1 MFCSGPAG
9 GRPEASGVPSLQVTV
24 HWQGLSKCLC
34 RRSRRGPPAGIN
46 RKKPSSLWFL
56 RPHVGGE
63 GQLLPTRLFFFFLV
77 FMYLFWLHCI
87 FELRH
92 VGFSSLATD
101 RSWAHC
107 TGISESSYQE
117 SPCRS
122 FILLFKKFFWPHWE
136 ACGILVPWPG
146 IELAPLHWQQSPNCW
161 IAREVLDPLFF
172 KKMCFIYRWL
182 TMLCYFLLYRK
193 VTPFYI
199 LYILFHILFHYGSS
213 QDIECNSLF
222 YTEGPCLSIPY
233 IIVWIVCIRQ
243 F

>member
-63 GQLLPTRLFFFFLV
+63 GQLLPTRLFFFFLG

-87 FELRH
+87 FQLRH

-107 TGISESSYQE
+107 TGISESSYWTTRKVPAGPSFCYLKNFFGLTERHVGSQFPDQG
-117 SPCRS
+117 SNSHPCIGSRVLTAGLPGKS
-122 FILLFKKFFWPHWE
+122 WIL
-136 ACGILVPWPG
+136 
-146 IELAPLHWQQSPNCW
+146 
-161 IAREVLDPLFF
+161 
-172 KKMCFIYRWL
+172 
-182 TMLCYFLLYRK
+182 YFLK
-193 VTPFYI
+193 KCV
-199 LYILFHILFHYGSS
+199 LFTVDLQCCVIF
-213 QDIECNSLF
+213 CC
-222 YTEGPCLSIPY
+222 TAK
-233 IIVWIVCIRQ
+233 
-243 F
+243 

>member
-1 MFCSGPAG
+1 MPLSEVPTWPSCRNKQEEAEQSLVPPAPCGWWGPA
-9 GRPEASGVPSLQVTV
+9 
-24 HWQGLSKCLC
+24 
-34 RRSRRGPPAGIN
+34 PPH
-46 RKKPSSLWFL
+46 K
-56 RPHVGGE
+56 
-63 GQLLPTRLFFFFLV
+63 TFFFFFSIYV
-77 FMYLFWLHCI
+77 FILAALH
-87 FELRH
+87 L
-92 VGFSSLATD
+92 LASACRIQFPSH
-101 RSWAHC
+101 RSILGPLHWDLGVLLLDH
-107 TGISESSYQE
+107 QE

-182 TMLCYFLLYRK
+182 TMLCYFLLYSK